1 MLNVSEYGN
10 EEKEDFLRHTFSY
23 EEKEQ
28 ICGFDEHGR
37 LVPTMFTDNI
47 ELKDCIIH
55 KDYGEQQKVS
65 WALAQPKNQISH
77 EDKLFIANH
86 RIFAENYLAALH
98 TMIQSENKKFWTL
111 WWVIAIDFDGNKIV
125 ANMSYIST
133 EELFRLTHNVA
144 GMEEKIKTKRDEI
157 KALAKAQIKTEGSR
171 KLLKP
176 HKIDRLFNRILVEF
190 RNYNS

>member
-10 EEKEDFLRHTFSY
+10 EEMKDFLSHTFSF

-28 ICGFDEHGR
+28 LCGFDENGR

-65 WALAQPKNQISH
+65 WALAQPKNQICH
-77 EDKLFIANH
+77 EDKLFISNH
-86 RIFAENYLAALH
+86 RIFVENYQSALH
-98 TMIQSENKKFWTL
+98 AMIQSENKKFWTI
-111 WWVIAIDFDGNKIV
+111 WWVLGIDPDGNRIIG
-125 ANMSYIST
+125 NMSYIGT
-133 EELFRLTHNVA
+133 NELLRLTHGIVGFEN
-144 GMEEKIKTKRDEI
+144 KIIAKKNEI
-157 KALAKAQIKTEGSR
+157 KALAKAQIKKEGGR